1 MFIVGNFIAALAKII
16 DMGLTLYMWI
26 IIGRSLISWVN
37 PDPYNPIVQFLYR
50 ATEPVMAPIRRWL
63 PLRNMGID
71 ISPIIVIV
79 VIIFLQ
85 SFLLKSMMELAYY
98 LK

>member
-1 MFIVGNFIAALAKII
+1 MFIVGNFITALAKII

-26 IIGRSLISWVN
+26 IIARSLISWVN
-37 PDPYNPIVQFLYR
+37 PDPYNPIVRFLYR
-50 ATEPVMAPIRRWL
+50 STEPVMEPIRRWL

-71 ISPIIVIV
+71 ISPIIVIAA
-79 VIIFLQ
+79 IIFLQ